1 MAPTATYTA
10 TVFFRAKHPT
20 FYYRENVTR
29 GPPRHLFFFFNI
41 NFFNPTKQM
50 TWLHP
55 NVFCH

>member
-10 TVFFRAKHPT
+10 TVFFRANNHS
-20 FYYRENVTR
+20 FYYRENVSR
-29 GPPRHLFFFFNI
+29 GPPATYFFFNI